1 MYKACLDRRKAQEQ
15 YILNLRYP
23 DKTSDEYLEYLEN
36 STDGNTEYR
45 SCNDSDSKERY
56 LYEYLVNTVG
66 TETDIRKRQQLFVV
80 KDRIYNKAVSEITIS
95 SGSLS
100 EGFDLPGSDIDI
112 MFVIGDVDVI
122 RDVRN
127 IKHPVQNT
135 QLVMETDND
144 HPGFTRLRLIAGGD
158 GENDI
163 ITYNCFESTG
173 KGLYLSV
180 IKFINNINRRYPQ
193 LQLSSHGPCLSDK
206 NQYMDYAFCLRSKY
220 LPFKAMQWASRYRH
234 QWPPHSA
241 IDKSKSSTFI
251 IDVCKHFYAEISQK
265 AAQLLPRPTI
275 TTDRYNI
282 HKRYHRHLQDGLK
295 ADAVTGWLLYASFY
309 YVTGQYCVTLR
320 ITDYVL
326 SKCSPAMILLGYN
339 YYNEGDVLNY
349 RNHVHP
355 KMTLNDR
362 MIMKTVRYVTY
373 IQHSSLIPRELQLEV
388 KDQYLCVQPT
398 VMIHCLRFLCYHHLR
413 DITNRQQVL
422 RKLYL
427 TMKNRDTILSNS
439 LSHSITI
446 LGVCYEISGNK
457 DAASHCYDTAVKCD
471 GVICL
476 SAKARISK
484 L

>member
-1 MYKACLDRRKAQEQ
+1 MLVPIGPRTLPDCNVLWRLSFSVAEKQLIHSFNYTQLLCYALLKLTLKRIINANDHANGLLCSYFLKTALFWVSEEVDIKTFQSPGLL
-15 YILNLRYP
+15 YCFTLCINKLILWVNNCFCPNYFIP
-23 DKTSDEYLEYLEN
+23 DHNMFHGKICPDNNAILIQVLHSITSDGMDCL
-36 STDGNTEYR
+36 
-45 SCNDSDSKERY
+45 
-56 LYEYLVNTVG
+56 
-66 TETDIRKRQQLFVV
+66 I
-80 KDRIYNKAVSEITIS
+80 
-95 SGSLS
+95 
-100 EGFDLPGSDIDI
+100 
-112 MFVIGDVDVI
+112 
-122 RDVRN
+122 
-127 IKHPVQNT
+127 QN
-135 QLVMETDND
+135 LHFND
-144 HPGFTRLRLIAGGD
+144 HEKYHLFSTKNEFSFIELDFLFYKICRPVSTRDIPRCLNSLTYIESLI
-158 GENDI
+158 
-163 ITYNCFESTG
+163 
-173 KGLYLSV
+173 
-180 IKFINNINRRYPQ
+180 
-193 LQLSSHGPCLSDK
+193 
-206 NQYMDYAFCLRSKY
+206 
-220 LPFKAMQWASRYRH
+220 
-234 QWPPHSA
+234 
-241 IDKSKSSTFI
+241 KSKSSTFI